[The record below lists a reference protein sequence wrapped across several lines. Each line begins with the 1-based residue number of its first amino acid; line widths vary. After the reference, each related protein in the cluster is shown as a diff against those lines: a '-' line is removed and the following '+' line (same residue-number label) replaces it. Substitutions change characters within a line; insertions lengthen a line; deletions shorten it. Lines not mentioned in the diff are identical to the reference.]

1 MIHALQYE
9 PQGQRQRFE
18 PQEQQSGD
26 VWHKHIH
33 LHLHL
38 HLSFR
43 GRQGRFSHLSA
54 TRMLIIFTTLFVATV
69 MAFAFAF
76 VVDENRVP
84 TPLLYTYAGYI
95 INASLLLAWG
105 ALVLGGIPLLFSGWH
120 SKLRVRF
127 GLSVALIMLILTLFQ
142 QVLTVPLLVL
152 LSFLGF
158 CRVFDKGEVA
168 GTWLRFASRL
178 SFVTVGAMVLLL
190 LGGLLWCLSLV
201 LVAPGSLQMSFLWY
215 KLLPFFLGMCIA
227 VIVAISTLFW
237 QPRSRDSAQARPKDA
252 SPSDFDS
259 SQEPR
264 GYRG

>member
-1 MIHALQYE
+1 MIHALQYK
-9 PQGQRQRFE
+9 PQGQRFE

-43 GRQGRFSHLSA
+43 GCQGRFSHLSA

-76 VVDENRVP
+76 VGDENRVL
-84 TPLLYTYAGYI
+84 TPLLYNYAGHI
-95 INASLLLAWG
+95 SNASLLLAWG
-105 ALVLGGIPLLFSGWH
+105 ALVLGGMPLLFSGWR

-142 QVLTVPLLVL
+142 PLLTVPLLVL

-168 GTWLRFASRL
+168 GKWLRLASWL

-190 LGGLLWCLSLV
+190 LGELLRRLSLV
-201 LVAPGSLQMSFLWY
+201 LIAPGSLQMPFLWY
-215 KLLPFFLGMCIA
+215 KLLLFLLGMCIA
-227 VIVAISTLFW
+227 VIVAVSTLFW
-237 QPRSRDSAQARPKDA
+237 QPHWRHSAQARPKDA
-252 SPSDFDS
+252 SPSDFDLAH
-259 SQEPR
+259 EPR